1 MIVSFYVICSFS
13 AQFPFIF
20 FNGAFINFPIL
31 MFSAKILSKDVSEY
45 LETRELKAFAVLM
58 FLLPFLISL
67 FDTYW
72 APFLLERYRLD
83 FYYLLCIVS
92 FIAIGA
98 LLEIV
103 SEKKKKILLCS
114 IIILSFAV
122 FAIEFLFFCIPVDG
136 SYTYYYPEKLEEIY
150 QGLRFGL

>member
-1 MIVSFYVICSFS
+1 MF
-13 AQFPFIF
+13 F

-31 MFSAKILSKDVSEY
+31 LFSAKILSKDVSEY
-45 LETRELKAFAVLM
+45 LAKRELKAFSVLL
-58 FLLPFLISL
+58 FVLPFIISL

-72 APFLLERYRLD
+72 APFLLERYRLY

-136 SYTYYYPEKLEEIY
+136 SYTYYCPEVLDEIY
-150 QGLRFGL
+150 KGLRFGL

>member
-1 MIVSFYVICSFS
+1 M
-13 AQFPFIF
+13 
-20 FNGAFINFPIL
+20 N
-31 MFSAKILSKDVSEY
+31 K
-45 LETRELKAFAVLM
+45 RELKAFAVLL
-58 FLLPFLISL
+58 FVLPFIISL

-136 SYTYYYPEKLEEIY
+136 SYTYYCPEVLDEIY
-150 QGLRFGL
+150 KGLRFGL